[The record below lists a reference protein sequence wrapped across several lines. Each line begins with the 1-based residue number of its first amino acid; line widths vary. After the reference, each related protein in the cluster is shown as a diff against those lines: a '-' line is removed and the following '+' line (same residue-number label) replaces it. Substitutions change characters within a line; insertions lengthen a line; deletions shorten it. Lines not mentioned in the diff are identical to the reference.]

1 MFNNFFNKNKDE
13 SVNNNSRKGLVKED
27 PILMY
32 SIASSYVYLDSLCSA
47 SQGLAYERIGPIY
60 SSEFPNVID
69 KYIFTINEKNF
80 CEIFVYPYHDENI
93 NIIPT
98 PFKELNPDLSEEIF
112 ELNNHG
118 RYRYLLNV
126 TELILSRNESII
138 SNQLWPSEKQHVLN
152 NLLKDLGYENEL
164 ESLILDEFKATQ
176 INIPEIKTNDFINH
190 FVSNFHNK
198 KLVPYTP
205 DFIQERNK
213 KLLSAYKS
221 IIGTI
226 NKIQAWLDNELL
238 RKRIE
243 INTLT
248 DYNDNI
254 LGYSAI
260 NYCITPFCYISLV
273 CDVFGRYDLV
283 YGIDSRIS
291 KMLTDN
297 MGSTLLRRI
306 YEFTP
311 GELEPFVLI
320 VSLNMDCITLFEDY
334 LKNIQNENYEL
345 IEVKRNEEE
354 SISHIFRD
362 MYSNLELRD
371 DISEETKKWYRR

>member
-32 SIASSYVYLDSLCSA
+32 SIASSYVYLDSLCSV

-69 KYIFTINEKNF
+69 KYIFTLNEKNF

-260 NYCITPFCYISLV
+260 NYCITPFCYISLD

>member
-13 SVNNNSRKGLVKED
+13 SVNNNSRKGVVNED

-198 KLVPYTP
+198 KLVP
-205 DFIQERNK
+205 
-213 KLLSAYKS
+213 
-221 IIGTI
+221 
-226 NKIQAWLDNELL
+226 
-238 RKRIE
+238 
-243 INTLT
+243 
-248 DYNDNI
+248 
-254 LGYSAI
+254 
-260 NYCITPFCYISLV
+260 
-273 CDVFGRYDLV
+273 
-283 YGIDSRIS
+283 
-291 KMLTDN
+291 
-297 MGSTLLRRI
+297 
-306 YEFTP
+306 
-311 GELEPFVLI
+311 
-320 VSLNMDCITLFEDY
+320 
-334 LKNIQNENYEL
+334 
-345 IEVKRNEEE
+345 
-354 SISHIFRD
+354 
-362 MYSNLELRD
+362 
-371 DISEETKKWYRR
+371 